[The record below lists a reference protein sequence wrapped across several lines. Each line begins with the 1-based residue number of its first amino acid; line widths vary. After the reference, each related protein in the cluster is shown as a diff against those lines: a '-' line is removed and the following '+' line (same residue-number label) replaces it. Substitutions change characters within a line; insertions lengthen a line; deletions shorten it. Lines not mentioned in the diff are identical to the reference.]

1 MNEDTLRSAWHDIG
15 ANPKSNAEIKN
26 MMQGKSHPVLKR
38 IRKQLIV
45 ETAAFTVFLF
55 VYYDFFDGRD
65 KPLYANI
72 LLVASLLFVIMH
84 NMIGYTLT
92 RQPVTGNTIKQ
103 SLTMHLARV
112 KNFAVISVTMR
123 VLSAVCL
130 LLFFTSTVTFTDN
143 KYRVLAV
150 IIFIF
155 IIQIAFLFRIWTK
168 RISELGRTINNF

>member
-1 MNEDTLRSAWHDIG
+1 MNEDTLRSAWHGIG
-15 ANPKSNAEIKN
+15 ANPKSNAEIRN
-26 MMQGKSHPVLKR
+26 MMHGKEHPVLKR
-38 IRKQLIV
+38 IRKQLII
-45 ETAAFTVFLF
+45 ETTAFTAFLF

-84 NMIGYTLT
+84 NLIGYTLT

-103 SLTMHLARV
+103 SLTLHLARI
-112 KNFAVISVTMR
+112 KNFAVISITMR

-130 LLFFTSTVTFTDN
+130 LLYFTSTVTFTDN
-143 KYRVLAV
+143 KYWVLAV
-150 IIFIF
+150 IICIF
-155 IIQIAFLFRIWTK
+155 IVQIALLLRIWTK